1 MELEF
6 KNVTKQYGKVNAVNK
21 VNCVMGKG
29 IYGLLGVNG
38 AGKTTL
44 MRMLCTI
51 VQPSQGQILW
61 EGKDIW
67 ELGGKYRE
75 ILGYLPQDFG
85 YYPDLTVYDYM
96 MYISSIKGL
105 KIPFARKKVEQLLR
119 QVGMEKFGKR
129 KMKNLSGGM
138 VRRMGIAQAMLN
150 DPKILVLD
158 EPTAGLDPNE
168 RIRFRNLI
176 SELSEERLVLL
187 STHIVSDVEY
197 IANNILLMKDGELF
211 YMGTAESLLSSMKEK
226 VWQCNVPRNMVEK
239 YAKEYLVGNIKST
252 EKGAELRIISRG
264 KPTEDAVS
272 VEKNLEDAFL
282 LYFGEKSEEKC
293 DA

>member
-1 MELEF
+1 MKLEF
-6 KNVTKQYGKVNAVNK
+6 KNVTKQYGEVNAVNK
-21 VNCVMGKG
+21 VNCVMEKG

-51 VQPSQGQILW
+51 VQPSEGQILW
-61 EGKDIW
+61 NGKDIW
-67 ELGGKYRE
+67 KLGGEYRE
-75 ILGYLPQDFG
+75 VLGYLPQDFG

-105 KIPFARKKVEQLLR
+105 KMPFARKKVKQLLN
-119 QVGMEKFGKR
+119 QVGMEKFSKR

-138 VRRMGIAQAMLN
+138 VRRVGIAQAMLN
-150 DPKILVLD
+150 DPQILVLD

-187 STHIVSDVEY
+187 STHIVSDIEY
-197 IANNILLMKDGELF
+197 VANKILLMKDGSIRKN
-211 YMGTAESLLSSMKEK
+211 GTASELLSGMSEK
-226 VWQCNVPRNMVEK
+226 VWICKTDKSNSVLLNKK
-239 YAKEYLVGNIKST
+239 YKVSNIKM
-252 EKGAELRIISRG
+252 EEDEAVLRIISSN
-264 KPTEDAVS
+264 KPIENAV
-272 VEKNLEDAFL
+272 ETKATLEDLFL
-282 LYFGEKSEEKC
+282 DYFDEMGEENSEI
-293 DA
+293 